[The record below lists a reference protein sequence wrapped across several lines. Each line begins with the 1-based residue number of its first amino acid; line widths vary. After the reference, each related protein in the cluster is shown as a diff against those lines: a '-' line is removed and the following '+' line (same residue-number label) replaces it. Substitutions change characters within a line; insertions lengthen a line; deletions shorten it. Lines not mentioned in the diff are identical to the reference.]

1 MAAEQANPTRK
12 PLAPIEL
19 ALGDSNPLMLSAMSE
34 FIERDPRF
42 SLVATASSAEGF
54 LEVVLRVPVLVG
66 VIDWTLPK
74 LGAERLIDVLR
85 AQETAPRVVVYSHG
99 DGADIPSRAMAAG
112 AAGFCSRSEPP
123 ERLLDIIA
131 EVAGGRMVFPFL
143 DVRQLR
149 RDPMSVLTRRE
160 RVLLTSLAQ
169 GRTNKELA
177 IDLGISI
184 NTVKFHLR
192 NLFDK
197 LSVSNRAQAIAFYY
211 STVAGPVFDD
221 DDPEDN
227 NPLTD

>member
-54 LEVVLRVPVLVG
+54 LEVVLRVPVVVG

-85 AQETAPRVVVYSHG
+85 AQDAAPRVVVYSHG

-160 RVLLTSLAQ
+160 RALLTSLAQ

-177 IDLGISI
+177 ADLGISI

-221 DDPEDN
+221 DGPEENDPLAD
-227 NPLTD
+227 

>member
-1 MAAEQANPTRK
+1 MAAERPETGAG
-12 PLAPIEL
+12 PIDL
-19 ALGDSNPLMLSAMSE
+19 ALGDSNPLMLSAMAE

-42 SLVATASSAEGF
+42 SLVATASTAEGF
-54 LEVVLRVPVLVG
+54 LEVVLRVPVVVG

-85 AQETAPRVVVYSHG
+85 AQEAAPRVVVYSHG

-131 EVAGGRMVFPFL
+131 DVARGRMVFPFL

-177 IDLGISI
+177 TDLGISI

-197 LSVSNRAQAIAFYY
+197 LAVTNRAQAIAFYY
-211 STVAGPVFDD
+211 STVSGPPLGGEDAPEN
-221 DDPEDN
+221 DPF
-227 NPLTD
+227 TD

>member
-1 MAAEQANPTRK
+1 MANETSDQTRK
-12 PLAPIEL
+12 QPAPIEL

-42 SLVATASSAEGF
+42 SLVATASTAEGF
-54 LEVVLRVPVLVG
+54 LEVVLRVPVAVG

-85 AQETAPRVVVYSHG
+85 AQEASPRVVVYSHG
-99 DGADIPSRAMAAG
+99 DGPDIPSRAMAAG

-177 IDLGISI
+177 VDLGISI

-197 LSVSNRAQAIAFYY
+197 LSVTNRAQAIAFYY
-211 STVAGPVFDD
+211 STVSGPLFD
-221 DDPEDN
+221 EDEMEKN
-227 NPLTD
+227 TPSTD